1 MLISEGC
8 THHRQCDDIGTVKLP
23 KWIRKYT
30 GKILNFEFT
39 SGTEFPQ
46 DLSKYRMVIHC
57 GGCMLNDREMNYRLK
72 CAEDQGIPITNYG
85 IAIAHMQGIL
95 ERSTEMFLR
104 S

>member
-1 MLISEGC
+1 
-8 THHRQCDDIGTVKLP
+8 
-23 KWIRKYT
+23 
-30 GKILNFEFT
+30 
-39 SGTEFPQ
+39 
-46 DLSKYRMVIHC
+46 
-57 GGCMLNDREMNYRLK
+57 MLNDREMNYRLK